1 MVEKAKRGRGR
12 PKGFVMSEGHRL
24 KIQNSNILS
33 MLIKNA
39 ECKQDMSSGQVS
51 SALGLLK
58 KIMPDLSAITMDAEV
73 KHDLSDD
80 MKMLMNLASEKT
92 KRVGE

>member
-1 MVEKAKRGRGR
+1 MAKKRGRT
-12 PKGFVMSEGHRL
+12 KGFVMSESHRV

-39 ECKQDMSSGQVS
+39 EGKQDMSSGQVS

-58 KIMPDLSAITMDAEV
+58 KVMPDMSAVTVDAEV
-73 KHDLSDD
+73 NHNISDD
-80 MKMLMNLASEKT
+80 MQDILNSMKNGK
-92 KRVGE
+92 KIGE